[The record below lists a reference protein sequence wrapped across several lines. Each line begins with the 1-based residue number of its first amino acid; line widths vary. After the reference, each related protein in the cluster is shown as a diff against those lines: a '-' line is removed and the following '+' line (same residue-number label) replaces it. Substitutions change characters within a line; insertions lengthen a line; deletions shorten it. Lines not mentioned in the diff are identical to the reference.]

1 MGLGLS
7 PAHARFF
14 GRPRAEF
21 WRRAQARAG
30 PEPGSIL
37 SRARPITNHTSIIW
51 MKAGVVVAED
61 GHTAASKAPSWLT
74 HLPQIHRPTVVVVH
88 RRRRKKE
95 KKTISMDLTLA
106 ITAAFAL
113 LFQNTTMFLLRFGN
127 VQIIIWGPKL
137 NYENCYSTICI
148 IISIDSNIAIE
159 YLLSMLKPVR
169 IN

>member
-95 KKTISMDLTLA
+95 KKDHQHGPYASGLCFAA
-106 ITAAFAL
+106 I
-113 LFQNTTMFLLRFGN
+113 QNTMFLLRF
-127 VQIIIWGPKL
+127 KM
-137 NYENCYSTICI
+137 SR
-148 IISIDSNIAIE
+148 S
-159 YLLSMLKPVR
+159 LLIFSVIFRYTQK
-169 IN
+169 